1 MVMMIWKKKFVK
13 KKNVHFSDND
23 EGMNFDEQNEQNDFF
38 MSDGTGTENKTSS
51 ENERHVTYA
60 GTDSM
65 YDDPK
70 NNYNHVVD

>member
-1 MVMMIWKKKFVK
+1 M
-13 KKNVHFSDND
+13 KKN
-23 EGMNFDEQNEQNDFF
+23 DFLK
-38 MSDGTGTENKTSS
+38 SDGTGTENKTSS

-70 NNYNHVVD
+70 KNTTVL

>member
-1 MVMMIWKKKFVK
+1 
-13 KKNVHFSDND
+13 
-23 EGMNFDEQNEQNDFF
+23 

-65 YDDPK
+65 YDDPPQK
-70 NNYNHVVD
+70 IQSCRTSKK